1 MVGRWCEQVMNTR
14 PSGAM
19 GAARERVF
27 DRRAAL
33 RRITCCEGKR
43 RNAAGGECNEPLSRQ
58 RHDWRPKKGRESSA
72 ATVADRLPE
81 MLGGKVLHVHGGSL
95 V

>member
-1 MVGRWCEQVMNTR
+1 MYMGGRWCEQVMNTR

-27 DRRAAL
+27 DRRAAS
-33 RRITCCEGKR
+33 RRITCCE
-43 RNAAGGECNEPLSRQ
+43 
-58 RHDWRPKKGRESSA
+58 D
-72 ATVADRLPE
+72 DRLPA
-81 MLGGKVLHVHGGSL
+81 MLGGKVLHVPGGSL